1 MAEIHGEW
9 DVRFTPLIDAF
20 SRNFAEKQEVGAAIC
35 VFERGKKVADVWAG
49 EKDRKTHAAWEKDSL
64 IPVFS
69 VTKALTALCF
79 LILATRKKFDYDKSV
94 SFYWPDFA
102 LAGKKDIS
110 CRLLLEHRSGLYAVE
125 RPLDLAD
132 FKDNYPRVYDAL
144 IMQKPLF
151 IPGTDQGYGAQ
162 MWGAYAG
169 ELFRHVAHESVGQF
183 FQREV
188 ARKLGIDAFIG
199 LPPARDAHVATLYPV
214 PVFDRLTALIPDI
227 VMGETTEGRIGR
239 AFMSGNKSIEQ
250 AYMNPSAGPKS
261 VDVFNEP
268 WVRHIELPWVNG
280 VANARSLAAI
290 MNVLASG
297 GRYGKVQFAN
307 ADLLRE
313 LTKENPLR
321 YDLVL
326 QKPLGWNLGFLKE
339 ERWLY
344 SPNTEAFGHSGMGGP
359 VALADPKAKLAF
371 GYVCN
376 KMDYKVRPDKTLRLC
391 KALYECVS

>member
-9 DVRFTPLIDAF
+9 DVKFTPLIDAF
-20 SRNFAEKQEVGAAIC
+20 SKNFAEKQEVGGAIC
-35 VFERGKKVADVWAG
+35 VFQRDKKVVDVWAG
-49 EKDRKTHAAWEKDSL
+49 EKDRKSHTAWDKDAL
-64 IPVFS
+64 IPIFS

-79 LILATRKKFDYDKSV
+79 LILAVRKKFDYDKPV

-102 LAGKKDIS
+102 LAGKKDIT
-110 CRLLLEHRSGLYAVE
+110 CRQLLEHRSGLYAVE
-125 RPLDLAD
+125 RPLQLSD
-132 FKDNYPRVYDAL
+132 FRDNYPRVYDAL

-151 IPGTDQGYGAQ
+151 APDSNQGYGAQ

-169 ELFRHVAHESVGQF
+169 ELFRHVAYESVGQF

-188 ARKLGIDAFIG
+188 ARKLGVDAFIG
-199 LPPARDAHVATLYPV
+199 MPPEHDHQIATLYPV
-214 PVFDRLTALIPDI
+214 STIDRLSAIIPEIIKGD
-227 VMGETTEGRIGR
+227 TTEGRIGR
-239 AFMSGNKSIEQ
+239 AFMSGNKSIEL
-250 AYMNPSAGPKS
+250 AYMNPAAGPKS
-261 VDVFNEP
+261 LDVFNEP
-268 WVRHIELPWVNG
+268 WLRRLELPWVNG
-280 VANARSLAAI
+280 MANARSLATI
-290 MNVLASG
+290 MSVLAQGGKSG
-297 GRYGKVQFAN
+297 KLQFAN

-344 SPNTEAFGHSGMGGP
+344 SPNVEAFGHSGMGGP

-391 KALYECVS
+391 KALYECAA

>member
-49 EKDRKTHAAWEKDSL
+49 EKDRKTQAAWEKDSL

-125 RPLDLAD
+125 RPLDLSD

-199 LPPARDAHVATLYPV
+199 LPPARDAQVATLYPV

-307 ADLLRE
+307 ADLMRE

>member
-69 VTKALTALCF
+69 VTKALAALCF
-79 LILATRKKFDYDKSV
+79 LILAARKKFDYDKPV

-125 RPLDLAD
+125 RPLSLSD
-132 FKDNYPRVYDAL
+132 FKDNYPKVYHAL

-151 IPGTDQGYGAQ
+151 TPGSSQGYGAQ

-199 LPPARDAHVATLYPV
+199 LPPARDAQVATLYPV